1 MIIYAEIEIFL
12 YDCHSLKDKRSVLAR
27 LRNQLKKDWNIAF
40 AEIDYQDLWQ
50 RSKIGIVTISQSLEI
65 SRKVI
70 DQIIER
76 IDTFT
81 EVERTLT
88 HIEER

>member
-27 LRNQLKKDWNIAF
+27 LKNQLKKDWNIAF

-81 EVERTLT
+81 EDERTLT

>member
-1 MIIYAEIEIFL
+1 MIIYAEIELLL
-12 YDCHSLKDKRSVLAR
+12 YQSHSLKDKRSVLAR
-27 LRNQLKKDWNIAF
+27 LRNQLTKDWNIAYS
-40 AEIDYQDLWQ
+40 EIDYQDLWQ

-70 DQIIER
+70 DQIIDR
-76 IDTFT
+76 IDQFT

>member
-27 LRNQLKKDWNIAF
+27 LRNQLTKDWNIAYS
-40 AEIDYQDLWQ
+40 ELDYQDLWQ

-70 DQIIER
+70 DQIMDR
-76 IDTFT
+76 IDQFT

>member
-27 LRNQLKKDWNIAF
+27 LRNQLTKDWNIAF
-40 AEIDYQDLWQ
+40 SELDYQDLWQ

-70 DQIIER
+70 DQIIDR
-76 IDTFT
+76 IDQFT

>member
-27 LRNQLKKDWNIAF
+27 LRNQLTKDWNIAF
-40 AEIDYQDLWQ
+40 SEIDYQDLWQ

-70 DQIIER
+70 DQIIDR
-76 IDTFT
+76 IDQFT

>member
-27 LRNQLKKDWNIAF
+27 LRNQLTEDWNIAF
-40 AEIDYQDLWQ
+40 SELDYQDLWQ

-70 DQIIER
+70 DQIIDR
-76 IDTFT
+76 IDQFT

>member
-27 LRNQLKKDWNIAF
+27 LRNQLTKDWNIAYS
-40 AEIDYQDLWQ
+40 EIDYQDLWQ

-70 DQIIER
+70 DQIIDR
-76 IDTFT
+76 IDQFT